1 MMPEDET
8 KDEAKQ
14 KVEELAGRFRYNLDV
29 YKKSAYNETQVR
41 REFIDPFF
49 EALGWDVG
57 NKQGHAEQYK
67 DVVHEDAIKVGRST
81 RAPDYS
87 FRIGGRRKFFVEAK
101 KPAVNIKD
109 DVAPSYQLR
118 RYAWSAKLPLS
129 IVTDFEEISIYD
141 CRIKP
146 GQKDK
151 ASVGRIG
158 YYTFEEYLDK
168 FDEIYDVFSKDAVL
182 RGSFDRYAQS
192 TKGKRGTAEVDSEFL
207 KEIESWREM
216 LAKNIALRNPDVS
229 IYELNYAVQKII
241 DRVIFLRICED
252 RGIEPY
258 GQLQPTAESTDIYT
272 HLLNHFKLA
281 ELKYN
286 SGIFD
291 FGDDGITPRLRIDD
305 KVLKTIIDGLYYPKS
320 PYEFSVLGVEIL
332 GNVYEQFLGKVI
344 RLTAGHQAKVE
355 TKPEVK
361 KAGGVYYTPQ
371 YIVDYIVGKTVGK
384 LVAGKTPGEIA
395 EIKILDPACG
405 SGSFLI
411 GAYTYLLRYHL
422 DWYVENKPKKHKKA
436 VFQVRENEW
445 YLTTAEKKRILLNNI
460 FGVDIDSQ
468 AVEVTK
474 LSLQL
479 KVLENESRESVDQQ
493 VKLGMEGVLPNLGGN
508 IKCGNSLVGPDFYDA
523 GQARL
528 FDEDEM
534 RRVNVFDWD
543 DAVKGFGEIMARGG
557 FDCVIGNPPYVRQE
571 LLKEQKGYF
580 KDHYQVYQGTADLCA
595 YFIEKG
601 VSLLRSGGFF
611 SYIVANKWMRANY
624 GKPLRQW
631 LKTKRIEEIVD
642 FGDLPVF
649 QNATTYPCIMRIAN
663 GEPSSTFGVTQV
675 ETLEFSDLGAYVKEH
690 QYAVN
695 QGGLDDD
702 GWSLVDEETQAV
714 LDKLRKTG
722 VPLGEYVD
730 GKIYYGIKTGLN
742 EAFVIDS
749 STRDELI
756 TEDPKSAELIKPFL
770 AGRDLKRYQPP
781 CSEQYLILI
790 PKGWTNQKSGGVK
803 DAWKWLQNNYPGVAS
818 HLKPFSEKAQKRY
831 DKGEYWWELRAC
843 DYYAEFEKPKI
854 MLPDISMRG
863 NFTMDTEGDC
873 YCVNTAYIISNAE
886 KYLCGILNSTL
897 LTFFYRNIASTYRGG
912 YLRFIYQYVA
922 KLPICTIDL
931 TNPDE
936 KSQHDKLVSLVD
948 NMLELQKKYHEAR
961 MERDN
966 ELYERQIKIVDAQ
979 IDRLVY
985 DLYGLTEGEV
995 KVVEG

>member
-1 MMPEDET
+1 
-8 KDEAKQ
+8 
-14 KVEELAGRFRYNLDV
+14 
-29 YKKSAYNETQVR
+29 
-41 REFIDPFF
+41 
-49 EALGWDVG
+49 
-57 NKQGHAEQYK
+57 
-67 DVVHEDAIKVGRST
+67 
-81 RAPDYS
+81 
-87 FRIGGRRKFFVEAK
+87 
-101 KPAVNIKD
+101 
-109 DVAPSYQLR
+109 
-118 RYAWSAKLPLS
+118 
-129 IVTDFEEISIYD
+129 
-141 CRIKP
+141 
-146 GQKDK
+146 
-151 ASVGRIG
+151 
-158 YYTFEEYLDK
+158 
-168 FDEIYDVFSKDAVL
+168 
-182 RGSFDRYAQS
+182 
-192 TKGKRGTAEVDSEFL
+192 
-207 KEIESWREM
+207 
-216 LAKNIALRNPDVS
+216 
-229 IYELNYAVQKII
+229 
-241 DRVIFLRICED
+241 
-252 RGIEPY
+252 
-258 GQLQPTAESTDIYT
+258 
-272 HLLNHFKLA
+272 
-281 ELKYN
+281 
-286 SGIFD
+286 
-291 FGDDGITPRLRIDD
+291 
-305 KVLKTIIDGLYYPKS
+305 
-320 PYEFSVLGVEIL
+320 
-332 GNVYEQFLGKVI
+332 
-344 RLTAGHQAKVE
+344 
-355 TKPEVK
+355 
-361 KAGGVYYTPQ
+361 
-371 YIVDYIVGKTVGK
+371 
-384 LVAGKTPGEIA
+384 
-395 EIKILDPACG
+395 
-405 SGSFLI
+405 
-411 GAYTYLLRYHL
+411 
-422 DWYVENKPKKHKKA
+422 
-436 VFQVRENEW
+436 
-445 YLTTAEKKRILLNNI
+445 
-460 FGVDIDSQ
+460 
-468 AVEVTK
+468 
-474 LSLQL
+474 
-479 KVLENESRESVDQQ
+479 
-493 VKLGMEGVLPNLGGN
+493 
-508 IKCGNSLVGPDFYDA
+508 
-523 GQARL
+523 
-528 FDEDEM
+528 
-534 RRVNVFDWD
+534 
-543 DAVKGFGEIMARGG
+543 
-557 FDCVIGNPPYVRQE
+557 
-571 LLKEQKGYF
+571 
-580 KDHYQVYQGTADLCA
+580 
-595 YFIEKG
+595 
-601 VSLLRSGGFF
+601 
-611 SYIVANKWMRANY
+611 
-624 GKPLRQW
+624 
-631 LKTKRIEEIVD
+631 
-642 FGDLPVF
+642 
-649 QNATTYPCIMRIAN
+649 MRIAN